1 MLLAHNA
8 LHSISDSVFGIEDN
22 TFSSRSPTMLDP
34 QVSIRQ
40 SLLSDTQCEQ
50 GVTVSQE
57 VNRRQKCEAG
67 AAAWS
72 W

>member
-1 MLLAHNA
+1 
-8 LHSISDSVFGIEDN
+8 
-22 TFSSRSPTMLDP
+22 MLDP

-40 SLLSDTQCEQ
+40 SLLSDTQWEQ